1 MSAPSRPKPRTFPRR
16 RRADVPAITIGTE
29 PCKELDR
36 LPFGPAQAFDVHP
49 VWPRPDGKIYLAE
62 VDRAVATAYAEAHN
76 DRRGRPTK
84 LVMHSAGA
92 CERTARPIPHTPLRG
107 TP

>member
-1 MSAPSRPKPRTFPRR
+1 M
-16 RRADVPAITIGTE
+16 PAITIGTE